1 MADRAVFRHAL
12 ALAAQGDWSV
22 LATALG
28 MEAAPAPVDFLAD
41 PASAIRS
48 RLEGAAGRLHRV
60 GAYERG
66 GARAALWVAAIP
78 EWGDRPSERERI
90 RRRIAKALVELAP
103 AGDRNVL
110 VVLTCE
116 GVDDIELVLPRQR
129 TNRQLGTVRAIV
141 SRTNPNRHHLELL
154 EALVLKPGMGT
165 AAITRQWNDAFSVE
179 RVTDAFYKEFRLLRD
194 RFVKALAEANPG
206 HPLLDPAKDDDVAQ
220 AEVRRFVTRNL
231 GRVLFLWFIQ
241 AKGWLDSDT
250 SYLVNLYGRSAADHR
265 SFFTDALLPLFFD
278 TLAVEPARRNERAR
292 ALGDV
297 PYLNGGLFV
306 PTAVEDRLYGD
317 NRQHVDIVVPNEL
330 FDPRT
335 HDSKRPTLLGLLAS
349 YRFTTQES
357 TPDDLSVDPDPELLG
372 KVFENLNEDRKKTGT
387 FYTPREVVRFMC
399 REALDGYLVEK
410 TGIGRETLAQ
420 LRLEAIDPAAT
431 DVHLTPEERKRL
443 EEALLSVTVCD
454 PAVGSGAFP
463 VGMLQEIVQLLIGIE
478 QSADVKV
485 QIGGQK
491 VAEWKEAVI
500 TNCLYGVDINPEA
513 VEICQLRLWLSMV
526 VDAERPVPLPN
537 LDFRFEAGDSLVDRI
552 GETRLRETLPREGHQ
567 DAMLFDD
574 LAEIEQRLEALRAEY
589 ATVRDSVRARELRRE
604 IKATQLE
611 LVRRQISDQL
621 AGVERSLIDTKAR
634 LDKLKR
640 MGAGARDMKR
650 EEKAA
655 ARLVERHEQLRVV
668 LDGLSPD
675 APYKKPFLW
684 PVEFP
689 EVFEHGGFDI
699 VIANPPYVRQ
709 EKLAAMDQ
717 ETYALSFAEVHS
729 GKADLL
735 VYFFA
740 RALQIMRDGGRIAFI
755 TSNKF
760 HRAAYGE
767 GLRAFLPAKLQVEHV
782 IDFGDLSVFAAIA
795 YPSVLIGRKATPDAE
810 APVSVARL
818 AQPVRRALAE
828 ADASE
833 SVSSVREQLENLDAF
848 LERNRIDGFPQ
859 ALLRRDGWVLED
871 PRLVRL
877 FDRVMAMGTPLGE
890 FVQGR
895 MYYGIKTGL
904 NEAFVI
910 DEAKRAELIAADP
923 KSAELIKPWL
933 RGRDIKRWKPEWAGL
948 YGIIIASSSS
958 AASTHPW
965 KYASNEMEA
974 EECFARHYPAIHAHL
989 SAFEEGLRARIS
1001 RGRWWW
1007 ELPSANYYKEF
1018 EQPKLVFT
1026 KFLSEPRFSYDLSG
1040 SFVNNACGFIAAAPA
1055 WLAAFAQSRVFWLLL
1070 ALRLTDLQG
1079 GYYQIMNADFEA
1091 VSIPGFS
1098 ERQQEELGAIAAQA
1112 LDAERTEA
1120 STARVDDYVRQ
1131 ELAIDAD
1138 EWRLLCDWYDRSV
1151 LGRASIVEED

>member
-1 MADRAVFRHAL
+1 MTDRAILRSAL
-12 ALAAQGDWSV
+12 ATSAKGDWSA
-22 LATALG
+22 LSEALG
-28 MEAAPAPVDFLAD
+28 LTPVASPLDFAADTSTEVA
-41 PASAIRS
+41 S
-48 RLEGAAGRLHRV
+48 RLSDVVTTLHRV
-60 GAYERG
+60 SALEQG

-78 EWGDRPSERERI
+78 EWGDRPSARERS

-110 VVLTCE
+110 IALTAE

-129 TNRQLGTVRAIV
+129 SNGQLGTIRAIV
-141 SRTNPNRHHLELL
+141 SRSNPNRHHLELL
-154 EALVLKPGMGT
+154 EALELTPGIGT
-165 AAITRQWNDAFSVE
+165 AAITRRWNDAFSVE

-194 RFVKALAEANPG
+194 RFVEVLAESNPG
-206 HPLLDPAKDDDVAQ
+206 HPLLDPAEHDEATQ
-220 AEVRRFVTRNL
+220 AELRRFITRNL

-241 AKGWLDSDT
+241 AKGWLDGDT
-250 SYLVNLYGRSAADHR
+250 SYLVNLYGRTVSEHR
-265 SFFTDALLPLFFD
+265 NYFAEALVPLFFD
-278 TLAVEPARRNERAR
+278 TLAVEPARRTEKAK
-292 ALGDV
+292 ALGDI

-317 NRQHVDIVVPNEL
+317 EREHVDIVVPNEL

-335 HDSKRPTLLGLLAS
+335 HDSRTPTLLGLLSS

-399 REALDGYLVEK
+399 REALDGYLVDK
-410 TGIGRETLAQ
+410 TGVSRETLAQ

-431 DVHLTPEERKRL
+431 DVHLTAEERKRL
-443 EEALLSVTVCD
+443 EEALLWVTVCD

-478 QSADVKV
+478 QSADVRV
-485 QIGGQK
+485 QVGGQK

-537 LDFRFEAGDSLVDRI
+537 LDFRFEAGDSLVDRV

-574 LAEIEQRLEALRAEY
+574 LAEVEQELEALRAEY

-604 IKATQLE
+604 IKGKQLE
-611 LVRRQISDQL
+611 LVRRQIADQL
-621 AGVERSLIDTKAR
+621 EGVERSLTEMKAR
-634 LDKLKR
+634 LDKLRR
-640 MGAGARDMKR
+640 MGAGARDLKR

-655 ARLVERHEQLRVV
+655 AALVERHEHLSPV

-675 APYKKPFLW
+675 SPFKKPFLW

-689 EVFEHGGFDI
+689 EVFEQGGFDI

-709 EKLAAMDQ
+709 EKLSAIDQ
-717 ETYALSFAEVHS
+717 ETYALSFAEVHT
-729 GKADLL
+729 GTADLL

-740 RALQIMRDGGRIAFI
+740 RALQILKDGGHLAFI

-767 GLRAFLPAKLQVEHV
+767 GLRGFLPAELQVEHV
-782 IDFGDLSVFAAIA
+782 IDFGDLAVFAAIA
-795 YPSVLIGRKATPDAE
+795 YPSVLIGRKVAPDSA
-810 APVSVARL
+810 AAVSVARL
-818 AQPVRRALAE
+818 THPIRRALAE
-828 ADASE
+828 AGASE
-833 SVSSVREQLENLDAF
+833 SVSSVREQLENLDAL
-848 LERNRIDGFPQ
+848 LEHNRIDGFPQ
-859 ALLRRDGWVLED
+859 ALLRKDGWVLED

-877 FDRVMAMGTPLGE
+877 FDRIMAMGTPLGE

-923 KSAELIKPWL
+923 RSAELIKPWL

-948 YGIIIASSSS
+948 YLIAIQSSGDADCS
-958 AASTHPW
+958 HPW
-965 KYASNEMEA
+965 KYATTEKEA
-974 EECFARHYPAIHAHL
+974 RAIFADAYPAIHAHM
-989 SAFEEGLRARIS
+989 STYEDRLRPRADQ
-1001 RGRWWW
+1001 GRWWW
-1007 ELPSANYYKEF
+1007 ELRSCTYYKEF
-1018 EQPKLVFT
+1018 EQPKVVWA
-1026 KFLSEPRFSYDLSG
+1026 D
-1040 SFVNNACGFIAAAPA
+1040 I
-1055 WLAAFAQSRVFWLLL
+1055 
-1070 ALRLTDLQG
+1070 ALRPKFAHVEDEVFVDTTVFMASRQPRWLVPVLCSTVGWAMFAALAPSIQG
-1079 GYYQIMNADFEA
+1079 GHLRFKSGYIERFPVVVPDAAVQTVLEGLELRARTDGYEDSSTVDSVVSELYQLTTNEQEA
-1091 VSIPGFS
+1091 LGTWVA
-1098 ERQQEELGAIAAQA
+1098 ERSYIDD
-1112 LDAERTEA
+1112 DAEA
-1120 STARVDDYVRQ
+1120 DD
-1131 ELAIDAD
+1131 D
-1138 EWRLLCDWYDRSV
+1138 
-1151 LGRASIVEED
+1151 

>member
-12 ALAAQGDWSV
+12 ALAAQGDWSE

-28 MEAAPAPVDFLAD
+28 MEAALAPVDFLAD

-48 RLEGAAGRLHRV
+48 RLEGAVERLTRV
-60 GAYERG
+60 GAYEHG
-66 GARAALWVAAIP
+66 GARAALWVASIP
-78 EWGDRPSERERI
+78 EWGDRPSERERV

-110 VVLTCE
+110 IIVTAD

-129 TNRQLGTVRAIV
+129 TNGQLGTVRAVV

-154 EALVLKPGMGT
+154 EALVVGPGLGT
-165 AAITRQWNDAFSVE
+165 AAITRKWNDAFSVE

-194 RFVKALAEANPG
+194 RFVKVLAEANPG
-206 HPLLDPAKDDDVAQ
+206 HPVLDPGDDEAAQ
-220 AEVRRFVTRNL
+220 AELRRFVTRNL

-241 AKGWLDSDT
+241 AKGWLDGDA
-250 SYLVNLYGRSAADHR
+250 SYLVNLYGRTVADHR
-265 SFFTDALLPLFFD
+265 SYFTDALLPLFFD
-278 TLAVEPARRNERAR
+278 TLAVEPARRSERAK
-292 ALGDV
+292 ALGDI

-306 PTAVEDRLYGD
+306 PTTLEDRLYGEQ
-317 NRQHVDIVVPNEL
+317 REHVDIVVPNEL

-335 HDSKRPTLLGLLAS
+335 HDPKAPTLLGLLSS

-372 KVFENLNEDRKKTGT
+372 KVFENLNEDRKKTGI
-387 FYTPREVVRFMC
+387 FYTPREIVRFMC

-431 DVHLTPEERKRL
+431 DVHLAPEERKRL

-478 QSADVKV
+478 QSTDVKV

-537 LDFRFEAGDSLVDRI
+537 LDFRFEAGDSLVDRV
-552 GETRLRETLPREGHQ
+552 GEIRLRETLPRGGHEE
-567 DAMLFDD
+567 AMLFDE
-574 LAEIEQRLEALRAEY
+574 LAEIERQLEELRAEY
-589 ATVRDSVRARELRRE
+589 AIVRDSVRARELRRE
-604 IKATQLE
+604 IKAKQLE
-611 LVRRQISDQL
+611 LVKLQIEQQMDGARRALLEKRARIDQL
-621 AGVERSLIDTKAR
+621 KR
-634 LDKLKR
+634 L
-640 MGAGARDMKR
+640 GAGTRDLKA

-655 ARLVERHEQLRVV
+655 AKLQTQIEQLRAV

-689 EVFEHGGFDI
+689 EVFERGGFDI

-709 EKLAAMDQ
+709 EKLAAIDQ
-717 ETYALSFAEVHS
+717 ETYAQSFAEVHT
-729 GKADLL
+729 GTADLF

-740 RALQIMRDGGRIAFI
+740 RALQIMREGGRLAFI

-767 GLRAFLPAKLQVEHV
+767 GLRAYLPARLQVEHV

-795 YPSVLIGRKATPDAE
+795 YPSVLIGRKTAPDAD

-818 AQPVRRALAE
+818 THPVRRALAE
-828 ADASE
+828 AGASE
-833 SVSSVREQLENLDAF
+833 NVSSVREQLENLDA
-848 LERNRIDGFPQ
+848 LIERNRIDGFPQ
-859 ALLRRDGWVLED
+859 ALLRKNGWVLED

-877 FDRVMAMGTPLGE
+877 FDRIMAMGTPLGE
-890 FVQGR
+890 FVRGR
-895 MYYGIKTGL
+895 MYRGVLTGL

-910 DEAKRAELIAADP
+910 DEAKRAELVAADP
-923 KSAELIKPWL
+923 RSAELIKPWL
-933 RGRDIKRWKPEWAGL
+933 RGRDIKRWKAEWAGL
-948 YGIIIASSSS
+948 HLIAIQSSGD
-958 AASTHPW
+958 ADCAHPW
-965 KYASNEMEA
+965 KDATSEKEA
-974 EECFARHYPAIHAHL
+974 RAILADSYPAIHQHM
-989 SAFEEGLRARIS
+989 SAYEDRLRPRADQ
-1001 RGRWWW
+1001 GRWWW
-1007 ELPSANYYKEF
+1007 ELRSCTYYKEF
-1018 EQPKLVFT
+1018 EQPKVIWADIGQRPRVIFDDRGYYFGNT
-1026 KFLSEPRFSYDLSG
+1026 AYFAAGVEP
-1040 SFVNNACGFIAAAPA
+1040 
-1055 WLAAFAQSRVFWLLL
+1055 WLAALMGSSLFTFLIGLMSPSIRGGYFRFFSDYVERFPVLVPAQDRAEELSLL
-1070 ALRLTDLQG
+1070 ARNQSANDEHVDELVGDAYGLS
-1079 GYYQIMNADFEA
+1079 A
-1091 VSIPGFS
+1091 S
-1098 ERQQEELGAIAAQA
+1098 ERA
-1112 LDAERTEA
+1112 LVASWIERHLACASADAEA
-1120 STARVDDYVRQ
+1120 DD
-1131 ELAIDAD
+1131 D
-1138 EWRLLCDWYDRSV
+1138 
-1151 LGRASIVEED
+1151 